1 MCFGIEKAS
10 LFCYNFRCHKE
21 INRRSLLKPYGHE

>member
-1 MCFGIEKAS
+1 MCLGMEKAS
-10 LFCYNFRCHKE
+10 LFRYNFNNHKE